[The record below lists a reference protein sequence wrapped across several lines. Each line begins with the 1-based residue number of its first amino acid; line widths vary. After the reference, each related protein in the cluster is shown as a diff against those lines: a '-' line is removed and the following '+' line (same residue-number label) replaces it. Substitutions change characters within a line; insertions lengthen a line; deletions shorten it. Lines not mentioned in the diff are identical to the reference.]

1 MFDAPTAPLAAAG
14 LDQGTPGQGA
24 RPAPDWLI
32 QTDYTEHR
40 LGTLKSGKE
49 AEVFLVERRSA
60 DASCLLAHKRYR
72 PRNPGQGEL
81 RELGFSK
88 GTTYHH
94 DAVYRTGWHLNSR
107 DSRAME
113 THTAYSRQLKAA
125 IWPEME
131 LAALRRAWDAGAS
144 VPYPVEHLDDGVLME
159 FLGDEHGAA
168 PRLVDARLDRPA
180 LEEAWRQLRHN
191 LRLMCRAHIV
201 HADLSVYN
209 LLWWQ
214 ERLVVIDLPQA
225 VDDRTNAQA
234 PGLLHRDIANV
245 ATWFGRR
252 GVRVDAD
259 GLFVELLAELF

>member
-1 MFDAPTAPLAAAG
+1 MFDVSAPSARPPDRASGAP
-14 LDQGTPGQGA
+14 

-32 QTDYTEHR
+32 QSDFTEHR

-72 PRNPGQGEL
+72 PRAPNPGEL
-81 RELGFSK
+81 RDLGFSNA
-88 GTTYHH
+88 TIYRNSS
-94 DAVYRTGWHLNSR
+94 VYRAGWHLGSR
-107 DSRAME
+107 ERRAVE
-113 THTAYSRQLKAA
+113 GATAFGHKLAA
-125 IWPEME
+125 ANWPVME
-131 LAALRRAWDAGAS
+131 LETLRRAWAAGVS

-159 FLGDEHGAA
+159 FLGDERGAA

-180 LEEAWRQLRHN
+180 LAEAWRQLEEN
-191 LRLMCRAHIV
+191 LTLLCRAHIV

-214 ERLVVIDLPQA
+214 DRLVVIDLPQA
-225 VDDRTNAQA
+225 VDDRTNPQA
-234 PGLLHRDIANV
+234 PELLHRDITNV

-252 GVRVDAD
+252 GVSVDAD
-259 GLFVELLAELF
+259 GLFVELLSELF